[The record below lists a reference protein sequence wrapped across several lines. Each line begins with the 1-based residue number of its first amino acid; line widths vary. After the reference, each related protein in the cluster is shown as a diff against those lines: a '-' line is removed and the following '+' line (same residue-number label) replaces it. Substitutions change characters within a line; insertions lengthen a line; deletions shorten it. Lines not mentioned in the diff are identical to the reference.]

1 MQFRVCVGAETIPS
15 CVEWVHSSRASL
27 TVIFPE
33 VRNRKETESGLVP
46 RSGCLRVGAQVV
58 VVGACAQ
65 EKQVLSRDE

>member
-1 MQFRVCVGAETIPS
+1 M
-15 CVEWVHSSRASL
+15 
-27 TVIFPE
+27 IFPE

>member
-15 CVEWVHSSRASL
+15 CVEWVPSSRASL
-27 TVIFPE
+27 AVIFPE

-46 RSGCLRVGAQVV
+46 KSGCPIVGAR
-58 VVGACAQ
+58 AQ

>member
-1 MQFRVCVGAETIPS
+1 M
-15 CVEWVHSSRASL
+15 
-27 TVIFPE
+27 IFPE

-58 VVGACAQ
+58 VVGAQVVVVGACAQ